1 MRRFTL
7 YFVLFSQVLE
17 GRRQYVEMGGNIVPV
32 TKSGDQLFLNFR
44 AFNEN
49 RLPFTVRVRDVG
61 ADGAGRIAFMTDAK
75 STRGDVPQ
83 QPICTLNIAL
93 PEFNKASN
101 VLYYVTHSVT

>member
-1 MRRFTL
+1 M
-7 YFVLFSQVLE
+7 
-17 GRRQYVEMGGNIVPV
+17 EMGGNIVPV